1 MGHQQEDTMGKKKK
15 KKTAILL
22 TFSALSFAV
31 LLAITGPDHPSAEA
45 IESITMADLKSHL
58 YFLASD
64 EMRGRDVNTVS
75 NEIASRYLAH
85 RFELMGLKPV
95 ENDSYF
101 QYFSLVRA
109 KLSEPNRLEIQ
120 HSQSPLSTIAILKKD
135 FVPWTF
141 SANARVSAPLVF
153 VGYGITALEHRYD
166 DYHGIDVRGTIVVMM
181 NHEPGEKDPNSPFEG
196 LVHSE
201 YNRVLYKIL
210 NAQAHGAVG
219 AIFIPDEANHPRT
232 NFSRTLRSV
241 WPEDALRER
250 YSLKLWSD
258 QVKIPALHVSR
269 EIAGALVES
278 SKTSVEKI
286 QKKIDQGYQPHS
298 FPLLGVEATVE
309 TAVIRSETRVRN
321 VLAYLPGSD
330 PRLKDEVVI
339 VSAHFDHVGSRKGE
353 VFNGADDNASG
364 TVGLLEV
371 AEAYAL
377 SSEKPKRSM
386 LFVGWNA
393 EERGLLGSR
402 YYVERPTFPLEKT
415 TAVFQM
421 DMIGRNEEVP
431 DPQNSRFRGL
441 EKQTAEENA
450 NSVNVMGY
458 SRSQDLR
465 HLVVQNNQRIGLDV
479 RFRYD
484 NNTINLLRRS
494 DNWPFLINGVPALFF
509 HTGLHPD
516 YHQPTDT
523 PDKINYSKMEKI
535 VRLVFLSSW
544 NAANASTP
552 PRLNKKWNRR

>member
-1 MGHQQEDTMGKKKK
+1 MGKK
-15 KKTAILL
+15 TIGTLL
-22 TFSALSFAV
+22 SLLALSLVV
-31 LLAITGPDHPSAEA
+31 LLAATGPDHPLAEA
-45 IESITMADLKSHL
+45 IESITAADLKSDL

-64 EMRGRDVNTVS
+64 EMQGREINTPF
-75 NEIASRYLAH
+75 NRLASRYLAH

-101 QYFSLVRA
+101 QYFSLVQA
-109 KLSEPNRLEIQ
+109 QLAQPNRLQIQ
-120 HSQSPLSTIAILKKD
+120 HGQSATIAILKED
-135 FVPWTF
+135 FFPSTL
-141 SANARVSAPLVF
+141 SGNGKVSALLVF
-153 VGYGITALEHRYD
+153 AGYGITALEYDYD
-166 DYHGIDVRGTIVVMM
+166 DYQGLNVRGTIVVMM
-181 NHEPGEKDPNSPFEG
+181 NHEPGEKDPNSSFDG

-201 YNRVLYKIL
+201 YSREFYKIA
-210 NAQAHGAVG
+210 NAQDHGAV
-219 AIFIPDEANHPRT
+219 AVIFIPDEANHPKSRK
-232 NFSRTLRSV
+232 FSRGARRI
-241 WPEDALRER
+241 WPEDVSRGR
-250 YSLKLWSD
+250 YSLKLWAD

-269 EIAGALVES
+269 QIAGALLES
-278 SKTSVEKI
+278 SETTVEKI

-298 FPLLGVEATVE
+298 FPLPTVEATVE

-441 EKQTAEENA
+441 EKQTAEENT
-450 NSVNVMGY
+450 NSVNVLGY

-465 HLVVQNNQRIGLDV
+465 NLVVQNNQRIGLDV

-484 NNTINLLRRS
+484 NNAINLLRRS
-494 DNWPFLINGVPALFF
+494 DNWPFLINRVPALFF

>member
-1 MGHQQEDTMGKKKK
+1 MSPRNELIMGKK
-15 KKTAILL
+15 TIGTLL
-22 TFSALSFAV
+22 SLLALSLVV
-31 LLAITGPDHPSAEA
+31 LLAATGPDHPLAEA
-45 IESITMADLKSHL
+45 IESITAADLKSDL

-64 EMRGRDVNTVS
+64 EMQGREINTPF
-75 NEIASRYLAH
+75 NRLASRYLAH

-101 QYFSLVRA
+101 QYFSLVQA
-109 KLSEPNRLEIQ
+109 QLAQPNRLQIQ
-120 HSQSPLSTIAILKKD
+120 HGQSATIAILKED
-135 FVPWTF
+135 FFPSTL
-141 SANARVSAPLVF
+141 SGNGKVSALLVF
-153 VGYGITALEHRYD
+153 AGYGITALEYDYD
-166 DYHGIDVRGTIVVMM
+166 DYQGLNVRGTIVVMM
-181 NHEPGEKDPNSPFEG
+181 NHEPGEKDPNSSFDG

-201 YNRVLYKIL
+201 YSREFYKIA
-210 NAQAHGAVG
+210 NAQDHGAV
-219 AIFIPDEANHPRT
+219 AVIFIPDEANHPKSRK
-232 NFSRTLRSV
+232 FSRGARLI
-241 WPEDALRER
+241 WPEDVSRGR
-250 YSLKLWSD
+250 YSLKLWAD

-269 EIAGALVES
+269 QIAGALLES
-278 SKTSVEKI
+278 SETTVEKI

-298 FPLLGVEATVE
+298 FPLPTVEATVE

-441 EKQTAEENA
+441 EKQTAEENT
-450 NSVNVMGY
+450 NSVNVLGY

-465 HLVVQNNQRIGLDV
+465 NLVVQNNQRIGLDV

-484 NNTINLLRRS
+484 NNAINLLRRS
-494 DNWPFLINGVPALFF
+494 DNWPFLINRVPALFF